1 MYPSLVSLTVRRR
14 VPKLQHL
21 GGGLWMQVTFLAARG
36 AAPHQE
42 DAVRHQPL
50 EPQWWRGAGALSDP
64 TTTTTTIISSCCCHR
79 PLPRRRRRPRLR
91 LLRRRLRGSRSRY
104 RAARTLGGRRGGG
117 GRVTTRAHTS
127 PLGWGSRR
135 LRRRRLLHR
144 LRRRRRLAP
153 WRLEQRDDGHPARA
167 PALGPAQLD
176 EAVVLARLRDLPD
189 AAVTDRAAAAPE
201 PCVPTR

>member
-50 EPQWWRGAGALSDP
+50 EPQWWRGAGAPSDP
-64 TTTTTTIISSCCCHR
+64 TTTTTTTIIIIISCCCHR
-79 PLPRRRRRPRLR
+79 PLPHRRRRPRLR

-127 PLGWGSRR
+127 PLGWGSCRRR
-135 LRRRRLLHR
+135 LRRRR
-144 LRRRRRLAP
+144 RRLVR
-153 WRLEQRDDGHPARA
+153 RLQQRSDGHPARA

-176 EAVVLARLRDLPD
+176 EAFVLARLRDLPD